1 MARSSGWA
9 VSAALEPFL
18 LEELDDSLQAML
30 LAEGPREP
38 AGPRLLHVDQSV
50 EIFSSTMMVFI
61 CHFEAEELQAFLGR
75 DPVLLLADHLDCA
88 GHPMQE

>member
-18 LEELDDSLQAML
+18 LEELDDPLQAML

-38 AGPRLLHVDQSV
+38 TGFSCRSVSGDLLIVNDGL
-50 EIFSSTMMVFI
+50 
-61 CHFEAEELQAFLGR
+61 HFEAEELQAFLGR